1 MDISPHYQFPPLT
14 SLTPPKLDWIDYF
27 FSVEYQMK
35 SMAYVGG
42 PVVPIYVA
50 LNTRV
55 IISSA
60 LWLMSTLLIIEF
72 TTKMGSL

>member
-1 MDISPHYQFPPLT
+1 
-14 SLTPPKLDWIDYF
+14 
-27 FSVEYQMK
+27 MK
-35 SMAYVGG
+35 SMAYVRGS
-42 PVVPIYVA
+42 VVPINVS

-60 LWLMSTLLIIEF
+60 LWLMNMLLIIEF

>member
-1 MDISPHYQFPPLT
+1 
-14 SLTPPKLDWIDYF
+14 
-27 FSVEYQMK
+27 MK

-72 TTKMGSL
+72 TTKMGLL